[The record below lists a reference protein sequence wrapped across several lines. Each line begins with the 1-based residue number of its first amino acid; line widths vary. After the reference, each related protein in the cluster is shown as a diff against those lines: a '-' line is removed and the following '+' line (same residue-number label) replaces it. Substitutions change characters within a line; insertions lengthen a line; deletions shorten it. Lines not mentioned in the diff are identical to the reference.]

1 MRSWSNIFIDNI
13 ILDDIINANNDEIIT
28 ILNEIE
34 KLYLINGCSQIAYD
48 EKQHISSNHKNI
60 RPWQLID
67 SIGKKD
73 NIYSIKKIE
82 YLQYIGYQ
90 VIPLVI
96 ILYNFKKG
104 FLTNITL
111 LFKNRY
117 IYN

>member
-1 MRSWSNIFIDNI
+1 MVGWFYVIKKVDVRTPFSNKLKEWVKYYVNSNNISIDNI

-73 NIYSIKKIE
+73 ISILLRKLSICNI
-82 YLQYIGYQ
+82 
-90 VIPLVI
+90 
-96 ILYNFKKG
+96 
-104 FLTNITL
+104 
-111 LFKNRY
+111 
-117 IYN
+117 